1 MTNGATNI
9 KKGVAEFHKLL
20 PRCKDHPALV
30 DEGAKAE
37 ALWLT
42 LLVVELVVVEVMS
55 VDVGE
60 DADDDEVP
68 ETAEVIAKM
77 GLMSP
82 VSPYTRFQTRVL

>member
-1 MTNGATNI
+1 M
-9 KKGVAEFHKLL
+9 
-20 PRCKDHPALV
+20 
-30 DEGAKAE
+30 
-37 ALWLT
+37 
-42 LLVVELVVVEVMS
+42 ELVVVEVMS